1 MIDYSWYNS
10 LIQPPLKPPAW
21 LFSPVWIILYALMG
35 LSLFIYIKEYSIKS
49 KAWGY
54 IVFFVQLLVNLS
66 WSPVFFWLKNIGF
79 ALALIIL
86 LDILVLINIFEFS
99 KISKMAGKLLIPYF
113 IWILFATYLNV
124 GYFILN

>member
-66 WSPVFFWLKNIGF
+66 WSPVFFGLKNIGY
-79 ALALIIL
+79 ALCLIIL
-86 LDILVLINIFEFS
+86 LDILC
-99 KISKMAGKLLIPYF
+99 
-113 IWILFATYLNV
+113 
-124 GYFILN
+124 

>member
-66 WSPVFFWLKNIGF
+66 WSPEFFGLKNIGF

>member
-10 LIQPPLKPPAW
+10 LIQPSLKPPAW

-66 WSPVFFWLKNIGF
+66 WSPVFFGLKNIGF

>member
-66 WSPVFFWLKNIGF
+66 WSPVFFGLKNIGF

-113 IWILFATYLNV
+113 IWILFATYRNV

>member
-66 WSPVFFWLKNIGF
+66 WSPVFFGLKNIGY
-79 ALALIIL
+79 ALCLIIL

-99 KISKMAGKLLIPYF
+99 KISKMAGRLLIPYF
-113 IWILFATYLNV
+113 VWILFATYLNV

>member
-66 WSPVFFWLKNIGF
+66 WSPVFFGLKNICF

>member
-10 LIQPPLKPPAW
+10 LIQPPLRPPAW

-66 WSPVFFWLKNIGF
+66 WSPVFFGLKNIGF